1 MVKSKKTN
9 NVEKSI
15 GHQLVP
21 EHILLNEEQ
30 AKELLEK
37 YNITKDNLPKIKKKD
52 PALTI
57 FNIKAEEGDVILIKR
72 KEETGAYDYYRVV
85 VK

>member
-1 MVKSKKTN
+1 MVKSKNIKN
-9 NVEKSI
+9 EEESI
-15 GHQLVP
+15 GHQLIP
-21 EHILLNEEQ
+21 EHILLTDDQ
-30 AKELLEK
+30 AKELLNK

-57 FNIKAEEGDVILIKR
+57 FDIKAEEGDVILIKR
-72 KEETGAYDYYRVV
+72 KEETAMYDYYRVV